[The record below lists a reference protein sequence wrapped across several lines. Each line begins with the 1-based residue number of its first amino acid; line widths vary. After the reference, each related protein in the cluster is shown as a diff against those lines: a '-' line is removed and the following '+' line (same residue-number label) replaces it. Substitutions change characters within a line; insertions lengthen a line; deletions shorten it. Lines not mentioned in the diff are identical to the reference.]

1 MTRAIAGGEP
11 PCQRRFCGRTRT
23 RRARS
28 GSLVS
33 AVTRTPWLSLRAGR
47 GHRFPPSNSTTLSN
61 GPSVQRRPCHPG
73 CQHAAAWTLV

>member
-1 MTRAIAGGEP
+1 MTRATAGGEP

-28 GSLVS
+28 G
-33 AVTRTPWLSLRAGR
+33 
-47 GHRFPPSNSTTLSN
+47 
-61 GPSVQRRPCHPG
+61 RPCQPG